1 MRPAEAGVGEACVAT
16 EDAGVSADEPEDE
29 AEVEDFLR
37 GGKKL
42 VYQRK
47 GNQKSTV
54 KSARTDFFAPPSGLL
69 RKIR

>member
-1 MRPAEAGVGEACVAT
+1 MRPAGAGVAATGVAA
-16 EDAGVSADEPEDE
+16 EGAGVSADETEDE
-29 AEVEDFLR
+29 AEVEDFLL